1 MNYFAI
7 LYSELSLRNQTSGDN
22 ALIKMFDGHYSKIC
36 PHFNECVNHVVKECD
51 EDFTTQY
58 LISEI
63 EYTFSSAFKNMT
75 VCGGDIDLTLW
86 ELLNFDNTNFQYAL
100 NKTSLQI
107 LNSLS
112 FAMM

>member
-1 MNYFAI
+1 
-7 LYSELSLRNQTSGDN
+7 
-22 ALIKMFDGHYSKIC
+22 
-36 PHFNECVNHVVKECD
+36 
-51 EDFTTQY
+51 
-58 LISEI
+58 
-63 EYTFSSAFKNMT
+63 MT